1 VAASQQDAL
10 RRLDALL
17 GVGLRLAR
25 SARSGRV
32 LMARVA
38 DAIEPDWLPGR
49 RGQEIADELLGA
61 REEALQPVE
70 LGRVERILRDAWEV
84 EPSEELYELE
94 SEPVAVTPTSQVH
107 RATLA
112 DDGRPVA
119 VKVLRPGLAAT
130 VRQDLALLE
139 GLLAPLGAAFPA
151 VDAGALLA
159 EVRERTLEELDLESE
174 AATQRRVHRTLRRHP
189 FLTVP
194 APVMRLCHDE
204 VLVSE
209 FVEGTPL
216 WRAPDPDEAAARL
229 VVFVIGAARAG
240 VVHADPHPD
249 DVLVLEDGRLAI
261 LDFGAVRDPDPER
274 IGHAADAL
282 EAVVADDEAALGA
295 SLERLGWLPGSHAG
309 TALAFAT
316 EVLDELAGVEPVR
329 LDSEAVI
336 AARDR
341 ALERPEPLLEL
352 LMTGRLAPEDLW
364 PARAVAQLFGSNA
377 RVGATGRWR
386 ELARAALRE
395 GWDAS
400 I

>member
-364 PARAVAQLFGSNA
+364 PARAVAQLFGSIA

>member
-1 VAASQQDAL
+1 
-10 RRLDALL
+10 
-17 GVGLRLAR
+17 
-25 SARSGRV
+25 
-32 LMARVA
+32 
-38 DAIEPDWLPGR
+38 
-49 RGQEIADELLGA
+49 
-61 REEALQPVE
+61 
-70 LGRVERILRDAWEV
+70 
-84 EPSEELYELE
+84 
-94 SEPVAVTPTSQVH
+94 
-107 RATLA
+107 
-112 DDGRPVA
+112 
-119 VKVLRPGLAAT
+119 
-130 VRQDLALLE
+130 
-139 GLLAPLGAAFPA
+139 
-151 VDAGALLA
+151 
-159 EVRERTLEELDLESE
+159 
-174 AATQRRVHRTLRRHP
+174 
-189 FLTVP
+189 
-194 APVMRLCHDE
+194 MRLCHDE

-364 PARAVAQLFGSNA
+364 PARAVAQLFGSIA

>member
-1 VAASQQDAL
+1 MAASQQDAL

-364 PARAVAQLFGSNA
+364 PARAVAQLFGSIA